1 MAEVK
6 TQRGGDILDGF
17 VGKKSAEK
25 LRLQTRQDYEEEQEI
40 KRTHA
45 APPKHRDPG
54 PAGGEIGGEL
64 RDAVETVAAR
74 AEKLFASGLKFEAI
88 VLLVQPLCPQGVKSH
103 RVPSEEQVEAVLTGL
118 SKLRE
123 WLK

>member
-17 VGKKSAEK
+17 VGRKSAAK
-25 LRLQTRQDYEEEQEI
+25 LRTQTREDYEEELRIIEEE
-40 KRTHA
+40 KRA
-45 APPKHRDPG
+45 ARRPP
-54 PAGGEIGGEL
+54 GEIGGEL
-64 RDAVETVAAR
+64 RAAVETVADR